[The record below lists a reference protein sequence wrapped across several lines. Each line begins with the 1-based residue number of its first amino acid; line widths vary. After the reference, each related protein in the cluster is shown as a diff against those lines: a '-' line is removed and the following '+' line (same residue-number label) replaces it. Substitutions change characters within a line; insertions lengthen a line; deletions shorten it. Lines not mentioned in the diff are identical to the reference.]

1 MYLKQNQIIDFLG
14 RVCVPFD
21 PKKVDDFDPMAVPMI
36 R

>member
-1 MYLKQNQIIDFLG
+1 MRSDKSIFLG